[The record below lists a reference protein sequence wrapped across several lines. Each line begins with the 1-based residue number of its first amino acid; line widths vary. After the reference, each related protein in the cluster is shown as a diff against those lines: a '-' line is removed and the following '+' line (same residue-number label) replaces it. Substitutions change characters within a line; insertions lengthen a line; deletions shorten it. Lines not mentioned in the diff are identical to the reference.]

1 MTKSIL
7 RRGVVA
13 LGVVAA
19 AGVAVVVAGTML
31 LAQSA
36 ISRLGLTDA
45 DAGKRFNRV
54 VTSPEYSFGYRAYE
68 DGVMAKAYK
77 ALPTAGRVQVAE
89 GLVAFWRAYSSSG
102 AFTTAY
108 ARSRDEKKPQ
118 PVSYEM
124 TVDQELKQKIDAQTK
139 EMADG
144 IKSMLAMLPP
154 DQRAESEAAYK
165 QMAAM
170 LKTPEAQKA
179 MRDEIEQKRASDK
192 EAYDEAMKKW
202 QEAYPAD
209 SRVAVARWIRNFLDG
224 SADVDYTA
232 TTVSK
237 NGLLRFT
244 NPDYERKPDGWKFCY
259 RAGKEPVAAARAAM
273 VAWLKE
279 VSPR

>member
-1 MTKSIL
+1 MTKSTL

-19 AGVAVVVAGTML
+19 AGVAVAAAGTML

-45 DAGKRFNRV
+45 DAGNRFNRV
-54 VTSPEYSFGYRAYE
+54 VASPEYAFGYRAYE

-89 GLVAFWRAYSSSG
+89 GLVAFWRAYSRSA
-102 AFTTAY
+102 AFTTSY

-124 TVDQELKQKIDAQTK
+124 TVDQELKQKVDAQVK
-139 EMADG
+139 EMEDG

-154 DQRAESEAAYK
+154 DQRAKSEAEYR

-179 MRDEIEQKRASDK
+179 MRDDIEQKRARDK
-192 EAYDEAMKKW
+192 EDYDAGMKKW
-202 QEAYPAD
+202 QEDCPAD

-224 SADVDYTA
+224 SADIDYA
-232 TTVSK
+232 AATVSR

-259 RAGKEPVAAARAAM
+259 RAGKEPITAARAAM
-273 VAWLKE
+273 EAWLKE